1 MQPTRETYP
10 FDQEC
15 AVCHTPIPAGREHTH
30 LSVGD
35 HHPRTAELCD
45 PCSRA
50 VLPIWGAH
58 GPKADAENGELSI
71 AESLQLT
78 AISLL
83 GHGPR
88 ERHAARRLLNRYGWN
103 RQAVRTLTRLRDRLR
118 GRMDAYPVDAE
129 PETAVDCLVCS
140 TPATGLRGLIACH
153 DGMAVVCRDCLDVLV
168 AFADDGWMDEGEPP
182 ETGALMLWAQR
193 FAPEQADLM
202 PGKGVI
208 SRTGS
213 LGDVMK
219 ESVEAARTV
228 VRSRSRMLGMLE
240 NGRAVVV
247 LRADG
252 ETHNGPLEHRNGAW
266 WCAGTPVC
274 DDAGRRS
281 DDILAILPGV
291 DWEDAD

>member
-1 MQPTRETYP
+1 MQPTRENYP

-88 ERHAARRLLNRYGWN
+88 ERHAARRLLNRYGWD
-103 RQAVRTLTRLRDRLR
+103 RRAIRTLIRLRDRLR

-129 PETAVDCLVCS
+129 PETVVDCLVCS

-153 DGMAVVCRDCLDVLV
+153 DGMAVVCRECLDVLV
-168 AFADDGWMDEGEPP
+168 AFADDGWTDEGEPP
-182 ETGALMLWAQR
+182 ETGVLMLWTQR
-193 FAPEQADLM
+193 FAPEQADRIL
-202 PGKGVI
+202 
-208 SRTGS
+208 
-213 LGDVMK
+213 
-219 ESVEAARTV
+219 
-228 VRSRSRMLGMLE
+228 RSRMLGMLE

-252 ETHNGPLEHRNGAW
+252 ETLNGPLEHRNGAW